1 MATSFVDF
9 SNHVYILPS
18 KYLARMH
25 DTDEYSDEP
34 VVFTKVAGIFC
45 GLMLLATVLAFVY
58 ITL

>member
-1 MATSFVDF
+1 MFIYSPANTF
-9 SNHVYILPS
+9 
-18 KYLARMH
+18 ARMH
-25 DTDEYSDEP
+25 ETDEYTDEP